1 MTVLRY
7 ISTLYTALLAPVLL
21 FILFDFRYPRR
32 KTMLLTVS
40 FLVPIILANAVLLAI
55 LGPVIMSSLLLLTGA
70 LPALTFFWFLSKHR
84 DFRLLFTF
92 CFTSTI
98 KLVVTDLTAIAD
110 FFLGN
115 TYVVMSVLRFLI
127 CPIVVFI
134 FWKWIRTDYLQ
145 LQQRVTK
152 GWGNFSA
159 IALIF
164 DVLISL
170 EFSIPSHIT
179 QRPEQLPAFILLMIS
194 QPFLYIHIVKTLYR
208 QDKAQATQQQENI
221 LSLQIASLLS
231 RVEEFSAANQRL
243 QEERHDFRHKMRAIA
258 ALAEKGDLNAISQ
271 SVKDYTETLPEQTPE
286 RYCDYRILDAV
297 LASYLEMAKRT
308 GIRVTTKLAFPDVL
322 PVNETALATTI
333 ANALENAIYAC
344 EKVEL
349 PKRYIEVKSIT
360 APCFMLQVRNS
371 FDGIISFDGEGIPLS
386 TKNGHGFGTRS
397 IVTFCNKS
405 HAFYEFKAEEKE
417 FTLRLVFNP

>member
-1 MTVLRY
+1 
-7 ISTLYTALLAPVLL
+7 
-21 FILFDFRYPRR
+21 
-32 KTMLLTVS
+32 
-40 FLVPIILANAVLLAI
+40 
-55 LGPVIMSSLLLLTGA
+55 
-70 LPALTFFWFLSKHR
+70 
-84 DFRLLFTF
+84 
-92 CFTSTI
+92 
-98 KLVVTDLTAIAD
+98 
-110 FFLGN
+110 
-115 TYVVMSVLRFLI
+115 MSVLRFLI

-258 ALAEKGDLNAISQ
+258 ALVEKGDLNAISQ

-322 PVNETALATTI
+322 PANETALATTI

-371 FDGIISFDGEGIPLS
+371 FDGSISFDGEGIPLS

-405 HAFYEFKAEEKE
+405 NAFYEFKAEEKE